1 MSLGAAIVYPA
12 KLHRRV
18 FIEPPL
24 VAFGQAGI
32 ARAELREELLRF
44 GGFGREVRAGF
55 DRPRAHQVLNNLGV
69 VVCCIYANALATREK
84 RSKRSGSF
92 PSYEVGGHDDLVF
105 HQVAKRENCAAG
117 IDVKNMR
124 YESGIGFF
132 MTGLVSRYDAADRLE
147 VFVPGTLLNGPHCGE
162 MRVAR
167 S

>member
-32 ARAELREELLRF
+32 AWAEPREELLRL

-69 VVCCIYANALATREK
+69 VVCGIYANALGDQRKAVKEVGIF
-84 RSKRSGSF
+84 SVVH
-92 PSYEVGGHDDLVF
+92 EVGGHDDLVF

-132 MTGLVSRYDAADRLE
+132 MTGLVSRYDTADRLE
-147 VFVPGTLLNGPHCGE
+147 VFVPSVLC
-162 MRVAR
+162 
-167 S
+167 